1 MRRTEMMKYQH
12 NGGRMTELT
21 RGEKL
26 RQTMIRKHG
35 SEEAWKKA
43 MQEQGRRGGIT
54 TGDSKRREAEH
65 YRRIGRIGGLNRG
78 KSTKV

>member
-1 MRRTEMMKYQH
+1 
-12 NGGRMTELT
+12 MTELT

-26 RQTMIRKHG
+26 RQTMILKFG

-54 TGDSKRREAEH
+54 TGDSKRRETEH
-65 YRRIGRIGGLNRG
+65 YKRIGRIGGLNRG
-78 KSTKV
+78 KSKTV

>member
-1 MRRTEMMKYQH
+1 
-12 NGGRMTELT
+12 MTELT

-26 RQTMIRKHG
+26 SQTMILKFG

-54 TGDSKRREAEH
+54 TGDSKRRDTEH
-65 YRRIGRIGGLNRG
+65 YKRIGRIGGLNRG
-78 KSTKV
+78 KSKAV